1 MYLEL
6 VRRRRA
12 DFAAGALK
20 ASHYEQKHTERLN
33 DIRRNM
39 KQETLLFEQ
48 HTLTCLL
55 LNEHTLSIRESTEHI
70 VVSIEPDT
78 KTLSDRWAWP

>member
-6 VRRRRA
+6 VRRRRV

-39 KQETLLFEQ
+39 KQETLLFE
-48 HTLTCLL
+48 HVLHRAYLDMPAV
-55 LNEHTLSIRESTEHI
+55 E
-70 VVSIEPDT
+70 
-78 KTLSDRWAWP
+78 

>member
-1 MYLEL
+1 
-6 VRRRRA
+6 
-12 DFAAGALK
+12 
-20 ASHYEQKHTERLN
+20 
-33 DIRRNM
+33 M

-55 LNEHTLSIRESTEHI
+55 LNEHTLSIREFTEHI